1 MSNPTKSPDW
11 STQTLFLA
19 TRGAT
24 EYYVDYCGADDM
36 YNTRVGFVL
45 SSNVTVKDVSYQGTV
60 KCLFENPIRSAHVP
74 AYVRTCVYAPVTT
87 TFF

>member
-11 STQTLFLA
+11 RTQTLFLA

-24 EYYVDYCGADDM
+24 EYYVDYCAADDM

-45 SSNVTVKDVSYQGTV
+45 SSNVTVKDVSYQGMYRPE
-60 KCLFENPIRSAHVP
+60 CLIRAIADSNA
-74 AYVRTCVYAPVTT
+74 
-87 TFF
+87 